1 MKILAA
7 AFVKSAVLPSQYPSG
22 FLPEI
27 AFAGRSNVGKSSLIN
42 TLTQRRG
49 LARTSN
55 APGCTQLIN
64 FFTVNDRLSLVD
76 LPGYGFAKRSKDARE
91 KWAKM
96 LRQYLRMRKNL
107 IYMFVLVDSRIE
119 PQTIDLDFINELGE
133 AEIPFI
139 VVFTKTDKQ
148 SNRQTMSHVKAFQKA
163 LAASWEELPKT
174 VMSSSLKETGK
185 DEILEI
191 IAAGNQVF
199 NQNEISTNT

>member
-7 AFVKSAVLPSQYPSG
+7 DFVKSAVLPSQYPSG

-76 LPGYGFAKRSKDARE
+76 LPGYGFARVPEAVKKNWGPMVETYLKERQA
-91 KWAKM
+91 
-96 LRQYLRMRKNL
+96 LRLV
-107 IYMFVLVDSRIE
+107 VLVLDVRRNPGEHDLSLFKWFESYRI
-119 PQTIDLDFINELGE
+119 PCLVAL
-133 AEIPFI
+133 
-139 VVFTKTDKQ
+139 TKTDKLSKQ
-148 SNRQTMSHVKAFQKA
+148 QVMNRRRVIMNHLTEQ
-163 LAASWEELPKT
+163 AASAICFSARTGAGKEELWQ
-174 VMSSSLKETGK
+174 
-185 DEILEI
+185 EIEKYI
-191 IAAGNQVF
+191 F
-199 NQNEISTNT
+199 

>member
-76 LPGYGFAKRSKDARE
+76 LPGYGFARVPEAVKKNWGPMVE
-91 KWAKM
+91 T
-96 LRQYLRMRKNL
+96 YLKEGQAL
-107 IYMFVLVDSRIE
+107 GLVVLVLDVRRNPGEHDLSLFKWFESYRI
-119 PQTIDLDFINELGE
+119 PCLVAL
-133 AEIPFI
+133 
-139 VVFTKTDKQ
+139 TKTDKLSKQ
-148 SNRQTMSHVKAFQKA
+148 QVMNRRRVIMNHLTEQ
-163 LAASWEELPKT
+163 AASAICFSARTGAGKEELWQ
-174 VMSSSLKETGK
+174 
-185 DEILEI
+185 EIEKYI
-191 IAAGNQVF
+191 F
-199 NQNEISTNT
+199 

>member
-76 LPGYGFAKRSKDARE
+76 LPGYGFARVPEAVKKNWGPMVETYLKERQA
-91 KWAKM
+91 
-96 LRQYLRMRKNL
+96 LRLV
-107 IYMFVLVDSRIE
+107 VLVLDVRRNPGEHDLSLFKWFESYRI
-119 PQTIDLDFINELGE
+119 PCLVAL
-133 AEIPFI
+133 
-139 VVFTKTDKQ
+139 TKTDKLSKQ
-148 SNRQTMSHVKAFQKA
+148 QVMNRRRVIMNHLTEQ
-163 LAASWEELPKT
+163 AASAICFSARTGAGKEELWQ
-174 VMSSSLKETGK
+174 
-185 DEILEI
+185 EIEKYI
-191 IAAGNQVF
+191 F
-199 NQNEISTNT
+199 

>member
-76 LPGYGFAKRSKDARE
+76 LPGYGFARVPEAVKKNWGPMVETYLKERQA
-91 KWAKM
+91 
-96 LRQYLRMRKNL
+96 LRLV
-107 IYMFVLVDSRIE
+107 VLVLDVRRNPGEHDLSLFKWFESYRI
-119 PQTIDLDFINELGE
+119 PCLIAL
-133 AEIPFI
+133 
-139 VVFTKTDKQ
+139 TKTDKLSKQ
-148 SNRQTMSHVKAFQKA
+148 QVMNRRRVIMNHLTEQAVSAICFSARTGAGK
-163 LAASWEELPKT
+163 EELWQ
-174 VMSSSLKETGK
+174 
-185 DEILEI
+185 EIEKYI
-191 IAAGNQVF
+191 F
-199 NQNEISTNT
+199 